1 MNGQS
6 IAGEHVHHVAA
17 VPRWPLQLLAHA
29 GRPMLLAMIVL
40 CYVAP
45 GRLPYMPASA
55 HGVLLLPLIIIAILV
70 HRDRLFAGTMIPYW
84 ALLAAMA
91 LSALVAGETGSDVV
105 RPLGFGIATAMVIYA
120 VGRRQDIP
128 RLFVLTAAVLVLDAA
143 LSTGLLLF
151 PYAEW
156 PEWLLALYSDQLD
169 RPFHRGFYLLIGTIA
184 FGVFFVHPGRRQ
196 WLGLYGVITLVG
208 VVMTS
213 LRGLWLGIAVAL
225 VALAL
230 LTVSRRALIL
240 LVVAGTLFVGV
251 QKILVVRYEA
261 NADLAKAIG
270 RNAAAGNQANLSSR
284 ERMRLHAASYAFDFT
299 VKSGSAKFREELSSA
314 GRLGYWL
321 VGLRMFR
328 ASPWTGVGPGNFTA
342 RFPEFALGVSRR
354 DSEITT
360 DPHSVPVAI
369 LAELGLIGFG
379 ALVFLV
385 GTVLRDLLRWWRDGP
400 WGDPSVVALT
410 AIAAGIAAAGL
421 VWDLHLQRVTWIVLG
436 LLQLSLERRDVP
448 ASTAVA

>member
-1 MNGQS
+1 
-6 IAGEHVHHVAA
+6 
-17 VPRWPLQLLAHA
+17 
-29 GRPMLLAMIVL
+29 
-40 CYVAP
+40 
-45 GRLPYMPASA
+45 
-55 HGVLLLPLIIIAILV
+55 
-70 HRDRLFAGTMIPYW
+70 
-84 ALLAAMA
+84 
-91 LSALVAGETGSDVV
+91 
-105 RPLGFGIATAMVIYA
+105 
-120 VGRRQDIP
+120 
-128 RLFVLTAAVLVLDAA
+128 VLTGAVLVLDAA

-151 PYAEW
+151 PYAGW
-156 PEWLLALYSDQLD
+156 PEWLLALYSEQLS
-169 RPFHRGFYLLIGTIA
+169 RPLHRGFYLLIGTIG
-184 FGVFFVHPGRRQ
+184 FGVLFVHSGRRQ
-196 WLGLYGVITLVG
+196 WLGIYGVTLVG

-225 VALAL
+225 VAVAL

-240 LVVAGTLFVGV
+240 LVAAATLFMGV

-261 NADLAKAIG
+261 NADLANSIG
-270 RNAAAGNQANLSSR
+270 RNAAAGNQANLPYR
-284 ERMRLHAASYAFDFT
+284 ERMRMHAASYAFDFT

-342 RFPEFALGVSRR
+342 RFPEFALGDSRR

-369 LAELGLIGFG
+369 LAELGLIGFA
-379 ALVFLV
+379 ALVILV
-385 GTVLRDLLRWWRDGP
+385 GSVLRDLLRWWRDGP

-410 AIAAGIAAAGL
+410 AIAAGIAAAGF